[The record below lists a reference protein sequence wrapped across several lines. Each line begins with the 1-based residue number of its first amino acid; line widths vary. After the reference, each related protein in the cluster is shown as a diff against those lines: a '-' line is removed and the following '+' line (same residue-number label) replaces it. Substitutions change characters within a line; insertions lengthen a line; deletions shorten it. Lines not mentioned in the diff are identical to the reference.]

1 MDKEKIMQQW
11 DYHRSRIAE
20 DNWGGASEPRDWFES
35 IIEWIVELEAEND
48 KLRGLTV
55 KLARECFDDG
65 YDAGMERA
73 AELKEQVRVDCSA
86 MPNSS
91 IDAALQHYE
100 RAIRAE
106 LEK

>member
-1 MDKEKIMQQW
+1 MHPQIDHDLIVKGYKE
-11 DYHRSRIAE
+11 RIAE
-20 DNWGGASEPRDWFES
+20 
-35 IIEWIVELEAEND
+35 LEQEND
-48 KLRGLTV
+48 RLRGLTV
-55 KLARECFDDG
+55 KLAREGFDEG

-106 LEK
+106 IDKGNGDAKTF

>member
-1 MDKEKIMQQW
+1 MDREFVAALSTYGEQLE
-11 DYHRSRIAE
+11 RIAE
-20 DNWGGASEPRDWFES
+20 
-35 IIEWIVELEAEND
+35 LEQENER
-48 KLRGLTV
+48 LRSPDLRT
-55 KLARECFDDG
+55 LYG
-65 YDAGMERA
+65 YDAGFKAGMERA

-106 LEK
+106 LNR